1 MNSSFRKIAVR
12 AIDDERSP
20 EDIVRADF
28 VGNVDELHVR
38 RDTQY
43 DAFHDSSEWIAK
55 AKVCRERYNHFFSVG
70 PTVRIAAV
78 RRFAA
83 FSLPAGTP
91 TPRNNA
97 TRLFR

>member
-28 VGNVDELHVR
+28 VRNVDELHVR

-70 PTVRIAAV
+70 PPSGSLRYAAY
-78 RRFAA
+78 
-83 FSLPAGTP
+83 AG
-91 TPRNNA
+91 RYSRA
-97 TRLFR
+97 QKQCDASI